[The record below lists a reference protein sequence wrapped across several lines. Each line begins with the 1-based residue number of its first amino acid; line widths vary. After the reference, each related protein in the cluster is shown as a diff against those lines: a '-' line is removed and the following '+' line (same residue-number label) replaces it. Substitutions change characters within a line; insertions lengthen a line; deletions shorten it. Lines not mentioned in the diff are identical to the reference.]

1 MTTALATTASP
12 FRTAVPR
19 FGRRHTARRRG
30 TAWSPLAGI
39 SAIAAAAL
47 AGSFRDA
54 RSPSTDLSAAPRYP
68 RRVPEPI
75 ILGYDPETLRE
86 RIDVDAAEARLAEVR
101 QFRSLAALNEQVAL
115 LRMLGRLDEAFDIA
129 QAAYRQ
135 SRFTGAR
142 EDALAA
148 RIRRAQVQQYQGK
161 LDTALVELSGC
172 VDEAVSHDWHE
183 HAGFALQHRG
193 KVKFE
198 LRDYRGA
205 LDDFELAQGH
215 REHDGIPPNQL
226 ESTKFAIRATRAILE
241 GADDG
246 PIDEAPASSIPPLDA

>member
-1 MTTALATTASP
+1 M
-12 FRTAVPR
+12 
-19 FGRRHTARRRG
+19 
-30 TAWSPLAGI
+30 
-39 SAIAAAAL
+39 
-47 AGSFRDA
+47 
-54 RSPSTDLSAAPRYP
+54 
-68 RRVPEPI
+68 PEPI

-86 RIDVDAAEARLAEVR
+86 RIDVGAAEARLAEVR

-115 LRMLGRLDEAFDIA
+115 LRMLDRLDEAFDIA

-172 VDEAVSHDWHE
+172 VDEAVLHEWHE

-198 LRDYRGA
+198 QGDYRAA
-205 LDDFELAQGH
+205 LEDFVLAQEH
-215 REHDGIPPNQL
+215 REHEGIPPNQL
-226 ESTKFAIRATRAILE
+226 ESTKFAVRATRAII
-241 GADDG
+241 DG
-246 PIDEAPASSIPPLDA
+246 GELPPDEPATNTGVPTLDS